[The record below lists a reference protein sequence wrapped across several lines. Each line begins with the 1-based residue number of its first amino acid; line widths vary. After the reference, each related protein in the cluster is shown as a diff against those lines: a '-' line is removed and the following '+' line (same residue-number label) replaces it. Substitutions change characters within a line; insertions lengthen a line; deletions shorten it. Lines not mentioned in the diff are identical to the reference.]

1 MEPKEAA
8 VNIRVELDKRSWLR
22 FPPRTGTK
30 PARLFHYTS
39 HSGLLG
45 IVSSNVLWATN
56 ALYLNDSSELSYGL
70 SMARAHLNA
79 IENQSSLVEQF
90 LRRGADLLDLDVL
103 VPGRQFYA
111 CCFCENPDILSQWR
125 AYADRGG
132 GYAIGFDME
141 DLGRAGGKRHL
152 SLFPVDY
159 GAGRN
164 EELLAHDIKAL
175 CEALVHCA
183 QQSPANDDVLI
194 SAACE
199 DLKLAFIFRLFWLKH
214 PGFAEEKE
222 WRILANFD
230 STDVT
235 RIKFRQGQTT
245 LVPYVELEPSEF
257 GDAME
262 QLPIREVV
270 HGPTAHPQLAAQA
283 LHALF
288 KKHGFNAPRIWGST
302 MPLRTP

>member
-1 MEPKEAA
+1 MESLEAA
-8 VNIRVELDKRSWLR
+8 ANIRLALANRSWLS
-22 FPPRTGTK
+22 FPTSTRTR

-45 IVSSNVLWATN
+45 ILNSNVLWATN

-70 SMARAHLNA
+70 SLARALLDA
-79 IENQSSLVEQF
+79 IENPNELVKEF
-90 LRRGADLLDLDVL
+90 LRRGHELLDLDVL

-111 CCFCENPDILSQWR
+111 CCFCEDPDILSQWR
-125 AYADRGG
+125 AYTDRGG

-141 DLGRAGGKRHL
+141 DLTRAGVKPNL

-159 GAGRN
+159 GTGVN
-164 EELLAHDIKAL
+164 EELLAHDIKVL
-175 CEALVHCA
+175 CEALLQCA
-183 QQSPANDDVLI
+183 QQSPGNDDVLV

-230 STDVT
+230 SADVT
-235 RIKFRQGQTT
+235 RLKFRQGQTT
-245 LVPYVELEPSEF
+245 FLPYVELEPSAF
-257 GDAME
+257 GDSFAK
-262 QLPIREVV
+262 LPIREVV

-283 LHALF
+283 LDALF
-288 KKHGFNAPRIWGST
+288 KKNGFTAPKIWGST
-302 MPLRTP
+302 IPLRTP